1 MTSNTPQVNA
11 QERLLT
17 AATEAFARDGY
28 HATTTRDIAA
38 RAGMSPAAVYVHH
51 DSKESLLFEVSNA
64 GHVEVLRTVQEA
76 AKKADNPPDRLCH
89 VVYDFTRWHAEN
101 AQLARV
107 VQYEFRA
114 LTEEH
119 RRVIGNLRREIE
131 AVLIEIVQAGVAN
144 GDFTAQQIF
153 EVSRAILSLGVD
165 VVRWFDPGRSAK
177 GKEIAELYAALALKM
192 VGHKSAEA

>member
-1 MTSNTPQVNA
+1 MTAISTKATAP
-11 QERLLT
+11 ERLLA

-28 HATTTRDIAA
+28 HATTTRDVAA

-64 GHVEVLRTVQEA
+64 GHIEALKTVQMA
-76 AKKADNPPDRLCH
+76 AKKADTPPDRLCH
-89 VVYDFTRWHAEN
+89 VVYDFTLWHTEN
-101 AQLARV
+101 SQLARV

-131 AVLIEIVQAGVAN
+131 AVLIEIIQAGVAN
-144 GDFTAQQIF
+144 GDFTADQIF

-165 VVRWFDPGRSAK
+165 VVRWFDPSRSEK
-177 GKEIAELYAALALKM
+177 KHEIAKLYSELALKM
-192 VGHKSAEA
+192 VGIKPAEA